1 MTDRPSEP
9 GRDALLAEAEVLEAE
24 IRRLAGPGSGEGHR
38 AEIDRRVVALCAAA
52 QALPGAEARSLAEP
66 LARLIAALDEA
77 ADLLRAAGTG
87 DLRGGDSAP
96 DAGTARRAAA
106 AYGSAASRRRRG
118 F

>member
-1 MTDRPSEP
+1 MTGRPTEP
-9 GRDALLAEAEVLEAE
+9 GRDALFAEAQALEAEV
-24 IRRLAGPGSGEGHR
+24 RRLAGPGSGEDHR
-38 AEIDRRVVALCAAA
+38 AEIERRVVELCAAA

-77 ADLLRAAGTG
+77 AELLRAAGTG
-87 DLRGGDSAP
+87 DLAGGDSGP